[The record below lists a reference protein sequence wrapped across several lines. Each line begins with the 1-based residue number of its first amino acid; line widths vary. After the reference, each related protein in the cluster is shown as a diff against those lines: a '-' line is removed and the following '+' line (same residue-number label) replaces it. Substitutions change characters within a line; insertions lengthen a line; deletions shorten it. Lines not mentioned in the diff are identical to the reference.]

1 MVNADKRIACIGGT
15 GNLGKGLS
23 LRLSILGYN
32 VIVGSRMQEK
42 AERLAEEYGKILE
55 NFGYESNIIGLA
67 NEEAAKKAD
76 IAILTLPWEHA
87 FGVVEKLKDF
97 LAEKIVISPLVPME
111 KVGKSFIFTPPPEG
125 SAAEKVAK
133 ILGHDKVVSAYQ
145 TIPAR
150 RFADISEN
158 FTCDVVVCGDSED
171 AKHRVIELTKEL
183 GLNAFDGGSLSN
195 SRMVE
200 SITPLL
206 LNVMVNNKIKKELSI
221 KFV

>member
-1 MVNADKRIACIGGT
+1 MELSDEKIACIGGT

-23 LRLSILGYN
+23 LRLSILGYD
-32 VIVGSRMQEK
+32 VIVGSRKQEK
-42 AERLAEEYGKILE
+42 AERIAKDYSKILE
-55 NFGYESNIIGLA
+55 SFGYQSNIIGLA

-87 FGVVEKLKDF
+87 FGVVENLKDF
-97 LAEKIVISPLVPME
+97 LTEKIVISPLVPME
-111 KVGKSFIFTPPPEG
+111 KVGNSFMFTPPPEG

-133 ILGHDKVVSAYQ
+133 ILGNEKVVSAYQ

-158 FTCDVVVCGDSED
+158 FSCDVVVCGDDKD
-171 AKHRVIELTKEL
+171 AKTKVIELTKQL

-206 LNVMVNNKIKKELSI
+206 LNVMMNNRIKREISI